1 MGIECI
7 PASDR
12 EAWLALRGKDVT
24 ASVAGCL
31 LGVHDYMTGYELAAL
46 KLGKIKDD
54 PEESPAMRRGR
65 LLEPIAVQ
73 ILRETHPD
81 WEIHHNDGPDR
92 VYYRDSEA
100 RIGATPDVIIVDPK
114 RGMGLGQIKTVER
127 SIFRSK
133 WQNADTH
140 EVEPPLWVA
149 VQALTE
155 GHLYRAD
162 FIDVYPMTVGF
173 GIDLHEVQLPKHQGI
188 IDRLYERTAE
198 FWSIVDKGDL
208 PAPDWARDGEAI
220 ERMFARD
227 DGSEADWSGNE
238 RAAALVTMRA
248 GLKTAAKKAK
258 EALEPVETELKAMLG
273 NHSLADLGDGR
284 KVTWRSQDRK
294 EFITRATSFRVLRV
308 SGEEK

>member
-1 MGIECI
+1 VIERI

-31 LGVHDYMTGYELAAL
+31 LGVHEYMTGYELAAL

-81 WEIHHNDGPDR
+81 WEIYYNDGPDR
-92 VYYRDSEA
+92 VYYRDPDA
-100 RIGATPDVIIVDPK
+100 RIGATPDVAIVDPR
-114 RGMGLGQIKTVER
+114 RGRGLGQIKTVEK

-133 WQNADTH
+133 WQTDTH
-140 EVEPPLWVA
+140 DIEPPLWVA

-155 GHLYRAD
+155 GHLYGAD
-162 FIDVYPMTVGF
+162 FVDVYPMTVGF
-173 GIDLHEVQLPKHQGI
+173 GIDLHEIQMPKHQGI
-188 IDRLYERTAE
+188 VDRLYERTAE

-208 PAPDWARDGEAI
+208 PDPEWARDGEVI

-227 DGSEADWSGNE
+227 DGSEVDWSGNDH
-238 RAAALVTMRA
+238 ALELVMRRA
-248 GLKTAAKKAK
+248 GLKRAMKAAKTD
-258 EALEPVETELKAMLG
+258 LEPVEAELKAMLG
-273 NHSLADLGDGR
+273 NASTATLAGDV
-284 KVTWRSQDRK
+284 KLSWRLQHRK
-294 EFITRATSFRVLRV
+294 EFVTKASSFRVLRV
-308 SGEEK
+308 SGEKE